1 MTSPGR
7 IAFNDCDL
15 CQIVFHAVCPN
26 LTAIMQCLITKA
38 RKKGEC
44 TLQPCF
50 AQLLEIRTWSQNWHS
65 VHVKIRN
72 LQHCLDSL
80 VQVFNRRSAAF
91 QHICKQQRRLC
102 GSDAFCYLV
111 AHMTRVLAH
120 DDQCVN

>member
-7 IAFNDCDL
+7 IAFN
-15 CQIVFHAVCPN
+15 VCPN

-50 AQLLEIRTWSQNWHS
+50 AQLLEIRTWNQNWHS

-72 LQHCLDSL
+72 LQHCSAS
-80 VQVFNRRSAAF
+80 NREDYV
-91 QHICKQQRRLC
+91 
-102 GSDAFCYLV
+102 DAFCFLV